1 MAGRV
6 VVSSSTAESEALKH
20 SFQYLVNSIDTD
32 AVLPGALSS
41 DLITDRQRT
50 ECANESDPYKKAET
64 FLGHV
69 QRAVNGNP
77 KKFNDFLD
85 MLQKTSQKE
94 IVSCLRGTSDQSLSD
109 LAS

>member
-1 MAGRV
+1 MA
-6 VVSSSTAESEALKH
+6 AESEALKH
-20 SFQYLVNSIDTD
+20 SFPYLVNSIDTD
-32 AVLPGALSS
+32 AVLPAALSR

-77 KKFNDFLD
+77 HNFNDFLD
-85 MLQKTSQKE
+85 ILQKNGQKR
-94 IVSCLRGTSDQSLSD
+94 IVSRLRGTSVTLPSS
-109 LAS
+109 